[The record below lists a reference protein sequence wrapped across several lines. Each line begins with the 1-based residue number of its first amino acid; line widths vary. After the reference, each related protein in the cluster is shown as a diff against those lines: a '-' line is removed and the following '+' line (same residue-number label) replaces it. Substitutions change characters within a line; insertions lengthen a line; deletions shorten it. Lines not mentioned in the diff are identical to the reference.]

1 MKRLS
6 LFLLLLACSA
16 AVQAQSVDADCG
28 KRYVE
33 VVGSSVTEIDPDEVH
48 FIITIS
54 EYWAEEF
61 DGKSKPEEYR
71 TKVPLA
77 TIESSLRRTLAG
89 LGIGSDDIRTQEVGE
104 WWRERGKDFLISK
117 QLDISLPGFDRIGA
131 IVAAVDTR
139 GVQSMRIGELKH
151 RDMAE
156 YRRQGKI
163 EALKAARDK
172 AAYLAEAMGQRLGD
186 VLRIIEPNSSG
197 VDSYARFKASNSVL
211 EFAADGAYGGSS
223 EQYRK
228 LVLRYEILARFELLP
243 E

>member
-6 LFLLLLACSA
+6 VLLLLLVCGA
-16 AVQAQSVDADCG
+16 AARAQAVDGGCG
-28 KRYVE
+28 QRYVE
-33 VVGSSVTEIDPDEVH
+33 VTGSSVIEIDPDEVH

-54 EYWAEEF
+54 EYWQEEF
-61 DGKSKPEEYR
+61 DGKSKPEDYR
-71 TKVPLA
+71 TKVPLT
-77 TIESSLRRTLAG
+77 TIESGLRRTLAG

-104 WWRERGKDFLISK
+104 WWRERGKDFLVSK
-117 QLDISLPGFDRIGA
+117 QLDIRLPSFDRISA

-151 RDMAE
+151 RDMAD

-172 AAYLAEAMGQRLGD
+172 AAYLAEAMGQQIGD
-186 VLRIIEPNSSG
+186 VLRIIEPRASG
-197 VDSYARFKASNSVL
+197 VDVYPRMKSSNVMM
-211 EFAADGAYGGSS
+211 EVAADGGYGSS

-228 LVLRYEILARFELLP
+228 LVLRYEMLARFELVS